1 MPGLSDVTVVGTV
14 TGLYLAVLVV
24 VDVPM
29 AAVLFTITTK
39 LTVCVTFGGSE
50 ATTKASVLPVAVKSM
65 ALPATSPCGASVSA
79 VPGAL
84 LQTAEPGTYV
94 KPAGNVSVMT
104 NRPAAP
110 PVLLNFN
117 V

>member
-29 AAVLFTITTK
+29 AAVSLTITTK
-39 LTVCVTFGGSE
+39 LTVCVTFGCSVF
-50 ATTKASVLPVAVKSM
+50 TTTVRAFPAALKSIPAVS
-65 ALPATSPCGASVSA
+65 PAAASVSA
-79 VPGAL
+79 TPGAL

-94 KPAGNVSVMT
+94 KPAGSASVKA